1 MFQPQTKIAPS
12 IPRIG
17 PTTGVNVK
25 KIETMKVTP
34 SKKVFLI
41 LNMNIKE
48 SVTAVIWKT
57 EITK

>member
-1 MFQPQTKIAPS
+1 MFQPQTKVAPS

-17 PTTGVNVK
+17 PTIGVNVK

-34 SKKVFLI
+34 SKKVLLI

-48 SVTAVIWKT
+48 SVTAVI
-57 EITK
+57 